1 MRLVPDADAL
11 IADPTIPIDSTLIE
25 AAGPRLKIV
34 ANFAVGYDNIDV
46 EACRARGVL
55 VTNTPDVLTDATAEL
70 AVTLMLAACRRLGE
84 AERLLRAGHWTG
96 WEAEQ
101 LLGREL
107 GSSTVGIVGLGRIG
121 YRVAELLQG
130 FGPKLLY
137 TSRTPR
143 PEAESRLGAEAMELD
158 TLLSQADVVSLHLP
172 LTPATRRLF
181 DEDRLARMRAGA
193 ILVNTSRGALVDSRA
208 LAAALRSGRLAAAA
222 LDVYDE
228 EPVVPADLLALENV
242 VLTPHIGSAT
252 RRARDGMAR
261 LVAENVTSVL
271 EGGSPSTPVA

>member
-1 MRLVPDADAL
+1 
-11 IADPTIPIDSTLIE
+11 
-25 AAGPRLKIV
+25 
-34 ANFAVGYDNIDV
+34 
-46 EACRARGVL
+46 
-55 VTNTPDVLTDATAEL
+55 
-70 AVTLMLAACRRLGE
+70 
-84 AERLLRAGHWTG
+84 
-96 WEAEQ
+96 
-101 LLGREL
+101 
-107 GSSTVGIVGLGRIG
+107 
-121 YRVAELLQG
+121 
-130 FGPKLLY
+130 
-137 TSRTPR
+137 
-143 PEAESRLGAEAMELD
+143 MELD